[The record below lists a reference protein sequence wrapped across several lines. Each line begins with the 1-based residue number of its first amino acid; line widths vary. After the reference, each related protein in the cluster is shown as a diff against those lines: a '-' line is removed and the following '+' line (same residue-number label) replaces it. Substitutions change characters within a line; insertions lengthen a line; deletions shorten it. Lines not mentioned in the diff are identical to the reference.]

1 MKQHLTAF
9 NKAIGFITAS
19 IEQVIGI
26 TKPQKKFLSWLFE
39 KWIMLPVRHNFLN
52 IYRYGNAGYSEK
64 SIRHQF
70 SRKIN
75 FPGWFSTAM
84 GSFKNKECI
93 AAFDPAY
100 ISKSGKKT
108 YGKDWFWSGRDQKTK
123 PGLEIGCLALVDVAD
138 AAAYSIEA
146 IQTPSDIKG
155 KLMDHYVSIIKKN
168 ISSVLLY
175 TRYMMAD
182 GFFMKSSFIDPLLK
196 LGLQVITR
204 MRPDANL
211 SYLYTGPQKTGKGRK
226 RRYAGK
232 VDVKN
237 IDKRKWKSC
246 YKDDDMQGFELKVW
260 CVSLKRIVKAVY
272 LEFKDRKAYTILLS
286 TDTELEGAKI
296 IRYYQLRFQ
305 IEFLIRDAKQYTGL
319 EECQARS
326 EIKLYNHFNM
336 SLMSVSLMKFT
347 CWASLANKEQVP
359 FSMRSIK
366 TYFYNKFLTETI
378 FSNLGLELNCNKIKK
393 LYSQCLNIGSM
404 AA

>member
-9 NKAIGFITAS
+9 NKAIGFISAS
-19 IEQVIGI
+19 IEQVAGI
-26 TKPQKKFLSWLFE
+26 TKPQKKFLNWLFE

-52 IYRYGNAGYSEK
+52 IYRYGNGGYSEK

-75 FPGWFSTAM
+75 FPGWFQTAM
-84 GSFKNKECI
+84 GSLKKKECI
-93 AAFDPAY
+93 AAFDPSY

-108 YGKDWFWSGRDQKTK
+108 YGKDWFWSGKDQQTK
-123 PGLEIGCLALVDVAD
+123 AGLEIGCLALVDVAD

-146 IQTPSDIKG
+146 VQTPSDMKG
-155 KLMDHYVSIIKKN
+155 KLMEHYVNIVKKN
-168 ISSVLLY
+168 IDSILCY
-175 TRYMMAD
+175 TRYLAAD
-182 GFFMKSSFIDPLLK
+182 GYFMKSSFIDPLLK
-196 LGLQVITR
+196 SGLDIITR

-211 SYLYTGPQKTGKGRK
+211 SYLYNGPQKTGKGRK
-226 RRYAGK
+226 KLYAGK

-237 IDKRKWKSC
+237 IDKRRWKSC
-246 YKDDDMQGFELKVW
+246 YEDEHLQGFELKVW

-272 LEFKDRKAYTILLS
+272 VEFKDRKAYTILLS
-286 TDTELEGAKI
+286 TDIEQEGAKI

-326 EIKLYNHFNM
+326 ETKLHNHFNM
-336 SLMSVSLMKFT
+336 SLMSVSLMKLT
-347 CWASLANKEQVP
+347 CWATLTNKEQIP

-366 TYFYNKFLTETI
+366 TYFYNKFLTEPI

-393 LYSQCLNIGSM
+393 LYNQCLNIGSI